1 MKLRRRMICLAGRRE
16 YMEGQRMPLHLREL
30 MTSARQGKGEDN
42 PLFFNHSFIG
52 WQKKV
57 WRLGKHA

>member
-1 MKLRRRMICLAGRRE
+1 MRRMMIYLAGRRE
-16 YMEGQRMPLHLREL
+16 YMEGQRMPLHLQEL

-42 PLFFNHSFIG
+42 PQFFNHSFIG

-57 WRLGKHA
+57 WRLGKRA

>member
-1 MKLRRRMICLAGRRE
+1 MICLAVRRE
-16 YMEGQRMPLHLREL
+16 YMEGQRLPLHLREL

-42 PLFFNHSFIG
+42 LQFFNHSFIG

-57 WRLGKHA
+57 WRLGKRA

>member
-1 MKLRRRMICLAGRRE
+1 MICLAGRRE

-30 MTSARQGKGEDN
+30 MISAKQGKGEDN
-42 PLFFNHSFIG
+42 LQFFNHSSIG

-57 WRLGKHA
+57 WRLGKRA

>member
-1 MKLRRRMICLAGRRE
+1 MICLAGRRE

-42 PLFFNHSFIG
+42 LQFFNHSFIG

>member
-1 MKLRRRMICLAGRRE
+1 MRLRRRMICLAGRRE
-16 YMEGQRMPLHLREL
+16 YMEGQRMPLHFREL
-30 MTSARQGKGEDN
+30 MTSARQGKGEDS
-42 PLFFNHSFIG
+42 LQSFNHSSIR

>member
-1 MKLRRRMICLAGRRE
+1 MRLRRRMICLAGRRE
-16 YMEGQRMPLHLREL
+16 YMEEQRMPLHLREL

-42 PLFFNHSFIG
+42 LQFFNHSFIG

-57 WRLGKHA
+57 WRLGKRA